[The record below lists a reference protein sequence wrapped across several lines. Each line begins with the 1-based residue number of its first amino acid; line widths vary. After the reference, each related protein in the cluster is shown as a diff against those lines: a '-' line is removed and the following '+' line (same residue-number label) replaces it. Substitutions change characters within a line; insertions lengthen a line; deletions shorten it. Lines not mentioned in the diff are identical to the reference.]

1 MRRSTTTRLGDLLG
15 DFIRNSPLEQPLKE
29 VAVIGHWHE
38 MMGEA
43 MDKYIRQISVDKGVL
58 YVEVSSSVVKS
69 ELFMNREELRRR
81 LNERAGEVLIKKIVF
96 R

>member
-1 MRRSTTTRLGDLLG
+1 MRRSNTTRLGDLLG

-29 VAVIGHWHE
+29 VAVIEHWHE

-43 MDKYIRQISVDKGVL
+43 MDKYIRHISVNKGVL

-69 ELFMNREELRRR
+69 ELFMSREELRRR
-81 LNERAGEVLIKKIVF
+81 LNERAGEILINKIVF